1 MNYATSAETPRFAEL
16 ARQLAFNCPESML
29 PCPLCADSLH
39 AEQLDRHITKVHL
52 LAPDK
57 TIDQRSE
64 SFTLTGADRNVRAT
78 AIAFPFAFIP
88 TMVFL
93 GLLGVFPNKLVPHA
107 LAVLVLSTFGLFVV
121 YIRKILPARLT
132 LTDNFII
139 LRYGLLLF
147 RCKLPLTANLQVGS
161 FQVPGNTVFG
171 GDEHSYD
178 WKRGGAYLRIVAGW
192 SSITVGCEQV
202 SGLGRYWNPRAWRQ
216 GGDRRRWDITLDPI
230 SFATLQYGLAARNIL
245 SPRPSAR
252 K

>member
-107 LAVLVLSTFGLFVV
+107 LAVLVLSTFGLFCFF
-121 YIRKILPARLT
+121 
-132 LTDNFII
+132 D
-139 LRYGLLLF
+139 
-147 RCKLPLTANLQVGS
+147 ANC
-161 FQVPGNTVFG
+161 
-171 GDEHSYD
+171 
-178 WKRGGAYLRIVAGW
+178 R
-192 SSITVGCEQV
+192 
-202 SGLGRYWNPRAWRQ
+202 
-216 GGDRRRWDITLDPI
+216 
-230 SFATLQYGLAARNIL
+230 
-245 SPRPSAR
+245 
-252 K
+252 